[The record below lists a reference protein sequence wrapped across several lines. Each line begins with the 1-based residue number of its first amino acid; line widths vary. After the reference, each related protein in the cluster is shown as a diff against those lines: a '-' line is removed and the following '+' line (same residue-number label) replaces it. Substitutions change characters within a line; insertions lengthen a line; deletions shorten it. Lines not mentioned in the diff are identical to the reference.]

1 MINGLYIIK
10 DKLSGVA
17 MDKPQAIINDACAVY
32 GFNEFL
38 KSDKV
43 VRKECY
49 QLIRIGFYN
58 DETFDV
64 SGGVCVV
71 CNGCD
76 AEKVLNELIANKIGD
91 EDLVLRDDEGDED

>member
-17 MDKPQAIINDACAVY
+17 MDRPQAIINDACAVY

-43 VRKECY
+43 TRKECY
-49 QLIRIGFYN
+49 QLIRVGFYN
-58 DETFDV
+58 DETFEV
-64 SGGVCVV
+64 SGGVNVV
-71 CNGCD
+71 CDGSDSEN
-76 AEKVLNELIANKIGD
+76 VLNELISNRIGD
-91 EDLVLRDDEGDED
+91 DD